1 MAALVHLV
9 GIWLARDIAEGRYPP
24 KFAIPLTFLISRLR
38 TPMLTAAVMGFALEA
53 LALRSRFRK
62 ARDVT
67 PPRKTTRAAPKKTAT
82 KKPARTRSKA

>member
-1 MAALVHLV
+1 MAALVHFV
-9 GIWLARDIAEGRYPP
+9 GIWIARDIAEGKYPP

-53 LALRSRFRK
+53 LASRSRFRQ

-67 PPRKTTRAAPKKTAT
+67 PPPKPPRGSAGKSS
-82 KKPARTRSKA
+82 RRS